1 MNAQCKNSDAGY
13 TCKCHAGYTGDGNTC
28 TDIDECASDESPC
41 DINAPVP
48 IKREVTSVHVIQVS
62 KAPDMLVMILT
73 SAKTNHAT
81 QMATAK
87 TLSDHSNVLVKMD
100 FLVMDSTV
108 LISTNVISVHITATK
123 MPLVLILSVV
133 LPVPARKDTPVM

>member
-1 MNAQCKNSDAGY
+1 MHNAKTAML
-13 TCKCHAGYTGDGNTC
+13 
-28 TDIDECASDESPC
+28 DIHVNVTLDTPVMAIHVLILTNVLPMSHHVTSMQ
-41 DINAPVP
+41 PVP

-87 TLSDHSNVLVKMD
+87 TLSDHSNVLEKMD

-133 LPVPARKDTPVM
+133 LPVPARKDTPVME